1 MMLHE
6 NSEVVLIMVCR
17 DIWLEYVESIPIEK
31 ADKLNGRLMLILRS
45 RFSAGRVN
53 LPLRQKTKCLLQ
65 YPIAS
70 EDVLPGF

>member
-17 DIWLEYVESIPIEK
+17 DIWLEYVESTSIEK
-31 ADKLNGRLMLILRS
+31 ADKLKSRLTLTLRS